1 MIDFQFLKACALDAF
16 AKMAQPDVN
25 TRLLLDGAMREATA
39 YTLRSD
45 HRNAS
50 GQTANVGSNAPDSHP
65 IRQPWAGGSINRPSA
80 TPEQP

>member
-1 MIDFQFLKACALDAF
+1 MFDFHFLKAYITDVF
-16 AKMAQPDVN
+16 IKSAQPDAN
-25 TRLLLDGAMREATA
+25 TRLFLDGAMREATA

-50 GQTANVGSNAPDSHP
+50 GQTANVGSNAPASHP

-80 TPEQP
+80 APEQP